1 MSGRLV
7 VLVSGTGSNLAA
19 IMTACAAGG
28 LDAEVVGVVAN
39 KPAGG
44 IDKADVAGIPTVVLA
59 PERGESRS
67 DYDRRL
73 TAVVADFDP
82 DLVVMAGWMRITTMA
97 FLENF
102 DVVNLHPALPG
113 AYPGLH
119 AIERAYDDWVA
130 GDVDTAGV
138 MVHWVP
144 DEGVDDGPVI
154 AERPVPF
161 VEGDT
166 LESFETRVHQIE
178 HELIVEAIALAL
190 SHIGVNSAL

>member
-19 IMTACAAGG
+19 IIAACAAGE

-44 IDKADVAGIPTVVLA
+44 IDKAEAAGIPTVVLA
-59 PERGESRS
+59 PEKGEART

-119 AIERAYDDWVA
+119 AIERAFDDWVA
-130 GDVDTAGV
+130 GSIDAGGV

-154 AERPVPF
+154 AQRTVPF
-161 VEGDT
+161 VTGDT
-166 LESFETRVHQIE
+166 LESFETRVHQTE

-190 SHIGVNSAL
+190 SHIGVSSVL